1 MPLAQLG
8 LLLCRMFAARVLG
21 FLSVWVWGFGKL
33 RARICHQ
40 HASEV
45 PLHGIKRLMSVSRR

>member
-8 LLLCRMFAARVLG
+8 LLLWHMLAARVLG
-21 FLSVWVWGFGKL
+21 FLFAWVWRFCKL
-33 RARICHQ
+33 RDRICHQ
-40 HASEV
+40 HGSEV